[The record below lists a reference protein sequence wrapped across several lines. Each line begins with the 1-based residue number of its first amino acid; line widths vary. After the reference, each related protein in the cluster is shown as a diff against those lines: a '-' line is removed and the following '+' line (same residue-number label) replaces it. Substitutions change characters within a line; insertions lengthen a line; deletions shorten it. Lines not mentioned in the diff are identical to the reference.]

1 MPVVQER
8 PWSEAFQERADDF
21 IDQGKIMGTNQHELP
36 ITEIVHRYP
45 DQWVLVEETAWD
57 SRGHPVSGI
66 VRAASVQ
73 RDDLRAPLQAL
84 HQRSQ
89 VKTFIFYTGEQI
101 PADLTVVL

>member
-1 MPVVQER
+1 MR
-8 PWSEAFQERADDF
+8 D
-21 IDQGKIMGTNQHELP
+21 TNQHAYP
-36 ITEIVHRYP
+36 IAEIVHRYP

-57 SRGHPVSGI
+57 TSGHPISGI

-84 HQRSQ
+84 HQRAQ
-89 VKTFIFYTGEQI
+89 VTTFIFYTGEPI

>member
-1 MPVVQER
+1 MM
-8 PWSEAFQERADDF
+8 D
-21 IDQGKIMGTNQHELP
+21 TNQNACR
-36 ITEIVHRYP
+36 IAEIVHRYP

-57 SRGHPVSGI
+57 THGHPSSGI
-66 VRAASVQ
+66 VRAASAQ
-73 RDDLRAPLQAL
+73 RDDLCAPLQAL